1 MIILR
6 FPSFLVD
13 FLLLYG
19 LFCLAIHVAKLTK
32 AIAYKIKNKTWE
44 LNLTEQKM
52 FILLEKNKDL
62 TEELSALREEN
73 NQLTKTIFKH
83 LQG

>member
-6 FPSFLVD
+6 FPTYLVD

-19 LFCLAIHVAKLTK
+19 LFCLAIHIAKLSK
-32 AIAYKIKNKTWE
+32 AVVYRIKNKAWE
-44 LNLTEQKM
+44 TNLQEQKM
-52 FILLEKNKDL
+52 FLLLEKNKTL
-62 TEELSALREEN
+62 SEEIVSLREEN
-73 NQLTKTIFKH
+73 NELTKTIFKH

>member
-19 LFCLAIHVAKLTK
+19 LFCLAIHVAKVTK
-32 AIAYKIKNKTWE
+32 AIAYRVKNKTWE
-44 LNLTEQKM
+44 TTLQEQKM
-52 FILLEKNKDL
+52 FLIVEKNKAL
-62 TEELSALREEN
+62 TQELSSLQEEN

-83 LQG
+83 LEG

>member
-6 FPSFLVD
+6 FPSYLVD

-19 LFCLAIHVAKLTK
+19 LFCLAIHIAKAVK
-32 AIAYKIKNKTWE
+32 AIIYRIKNKTWE
-44 LNLTEQKM
+44 TNLQEQKM
-52 FILLEKNKDL
+52 FLLLEKNKSL
-62 TEELSALREEN
+62 TEELSSLREEN
-73 NQLTKTIFKH
+73 NELTKTIFKH

>member
-1 MIILR
+1 MIVLR
-6 FPSFLVD
+6 FPAFLVD

-19 LFCLAIHVAKLTK
+19 LFCLAVHIARLVK
-32 AIAYKIKNKTWE
+32 AVSYRVKNKTWE
-44 LNLTEQKM
+44 TTLQEQKM
-52 FILLEKNKDL
+52 FLLVEKNKTL
-62 TEELSALREEN
+62 NEELAALREEN